1 MDYDDWGKQTSF
13 LEDFFFAVVEC
24 IMFLLE
30 FAALMAI
37 AALVAFVIVA
47 LIVMVMAH
55 FGVVTI

>member
-1 MDYDDWGKQTSF
+1 MKYVYWGKPTSF
-13 LEDFFFAVVEC
+13 LEGFFSAVVGC

-55 FGVVTI
+55 FGMVTI